1 MFMSSQKTERLIN
14 LTLALLAS
22 KRYLS
27 KAEILRNIPGYEG
40 SPETKERM
48 FERDKDDLRSLG
60 IQIDVNNFDP
70 LFEDEQGYLIKS
82 DSFQFAENEF
92 TKEELLLLTM
102 AANLWHDSAVEID
115 SQNALL
121 KIQSLSG
128 PVENDMTTTPTLRI
142 TEDWQLLVSIFTAV
156 QNKQILEF
164 SYRGKKRQVNPYG
177 LYSSNGF
184 WYLIAFEINVIK
196 SFKLVRIEGEVDLIG
211 EKDAFEKPDNFNV
224 GNFLKEESNSVS
236 LVSKLQ
242 VRKGAALSLRN
253 KFAVKDLDSEWDLMD
268 IPYTNEQELLE
279 MVLWHGTDLKLI
291 EPAALRQLL
300 VANLESYLNG

>member
-1 MFMSSQKTERLIN
+1 MSSQKTERLIN

-92 TKEELLLLTM
+92 SKEELLLLTM

-115 SQNALL
+115 SQKALL

-142 TEDWQLLVSIFTAV
+142 TEDWQLLVSIFTAI
-156 QNKQILEF
+156 QNKQSLEF

-177 LYSSNGF
+177 LYSSKGF

-236 LVSKLQ
+236 RVSKLQ

-253 KFAVKDLDSEWDLMD
+253 KFTVKDLDSEWDLMD
-268 IPYTNEQELLE
+268 VPYTNEQELLE

>member
-92 TKEELLLLTM
+92 TKEELLLLNM

-177 LYSSNGF
+177 LYSSKGF

-211 EKDAFEKPDNFNV
+211 EKDAFEKPVNFNV

-253 KFAVKDLDSEWDLMD
+253 KFTVKDLDSEWDLMD

>member
-27 KAEILRNIPGYEG
+27 KAEIFRNIPGYEG

-177 LYSSNGF
+177 LYSSKGF

-196 SFKLVRIEGEVDLIG
+196 SFKLVRIEGEVVLIG
-211 EKDAFEKPDNFNV
+211 EKDAFEKPVNFNV
-224 GNFLKEESNSVS
+224 GNFLKEESNSVG

-253 KFAVKDLDSEWDLMD
+253 KFTVKDLDSEWDLMD

-279 MVLWHGTDLKLI
+279 TVLWHGTDLKLI

>member
-177 LYSSNGF
+177 LYSSKGF

-211 EKDAFEKPDNFNV
+211 EKDAFDKPVNFNV

-253 KFAVKDLDSEWDLMD
+253 KFKVKDLDSEWDLMD

>member
-82 DSFQFAENEF
+82 ESFQFAENEF

-253 KFAVKDLDSEWDLMD
+253 KFTVKDLDSEWDLMD

-291 EPAALRQLL
+291 EPASLRQLL
-300 VANLESYLNG
+300 VANLKSYLNG

>member
-102 AANLWHDSAVEID
+102 AANLWHDSAVEMD

-253 KFAVKDLDSEWDLMD
+253 KFSVKDLNSEWDLMD

-300 VANLESYLNG
+300 VANLKSYLNG

>member
-102 AANLWHDSAVEID
+102 AANLWHDSAVEMD

-196 SFKLVRIEGEVDLIG
+196 SFKLVRIEGEVDLFG

-253 KFAVKDLDSEWDLMD
+253 KFTVKDLDSEWDLMD

-291 EPAALRQLL
+291 EPASLRQLL
-300 VANLESYLNG
+300 VANLKSFLNG

>member
-1 MFMSSQKTERLIN
+1 MSSQKTERLIN

-92 TKEELLLLTM
+92 SKEELLLLTM

-253 KFAVKDLDSEWDLMD
+253 KFTVKDLDSEWDLMD

-291 EPAALRQLL
+291 EPASLRQLL
-300 VANLESYLNG
+300 VANLKSYLNG

>member
-1 MFMSSQKTERLIN
+1 MSSQKTERLIN

-253 KFAVKDLDSEWDLMD
+253 KFKVKDLDSEWDLMD

>member
-253 KFAVKDLDSEWDLMD
+253 KFTVKDLDSEWDLMD

-300 VANLESYLNG
+300 VANLKSFLNG

>member
-14 LTLALLAS
+14 LTLALLAT

-253 KFAVKDLDSEWDLMD
+253 KFTVKDLDSEWDLMD

>member
-92 TKEELLLLTM
+92 SKEELLLLTM

-253 KFAVKDLDSEWDLMD
+253 KFSVKDLNSEWDLMD

-291 EPAALRQLL
+291 EPASLRQLL
-300 VANLESYLNG
+300 VANLKSYLNG

>member
-102 AANLWHDSAVEID
+102 AANLWHDSAVEMD

-177 LYSSNGF
+177 LYSSKGF

-253 KFAVKDLDSEWDLMD
+253 KFTVKDLDSEWDLMD

>member
-1 MFMSSQKTERLIN
+1 MSSQKTERLIN

-142 TEDWQLLVSIFTAV
+142 SEDWQLLVSIFTAV

-253 KFAVKDLDSEWDLMD
+253 KFTVKDLDSEWDLMD

-300 VANLESYLNG
+300 VANLKSYLNG

>member
-92 TKEELLLLTM
+92 SKEELLLLTM

-253 KFAVKDLDSEWDLMD
+253 KFSVKDLNSEWDLMD

-279 MVLWHGTDLKLI
+279 IVLWHGTDLKLI
-291 EPAALRQLL
+291 EPASLRQLL
-300 VANLESYLNG
+300 VANLKSYLNG

>member
-40 SPETKERM
+40 SPETQERM

-253 KFAVKDLDSEWDLMD
+253 KFTVKDLDSEWDLMD

>member
-253 KFAVKDLDSEWDLMD
+253 KFTVKVLDSEWDLMD

-300 VANLESYLNG
+300 VANLKSYLNG

>member
-48 FERDKDDLRSLG
+48 FERDKDDLRRLG
-60 IQIDVNNFDP
+60 IEIDVNNFDP

-184 WYLIAFEINVIK
+184 WYLIALEINVIK

-224 GNFLKEESNSVS
+224 GNFLKEKSNLVS

-253 KFAVKDLDSEWDLMD
+253 KFTVKDLDSEWDLMD

>member
-211 EKDAFEKPDNFNV
+211 EKDAFEKPVNFNV

-253 KFAVKDLDSEWDLMD
+253 KFTVKDLDSEWDLMD

>member
-82 DSFQFAENEF
+82 ESFQFAENEF

-236 LVSKLQ
+236 RVSKLQ

-253 KFAVKDLDSEWDLMD
+253 KFTVKDLDSEWDLMD

-291 EPAALRQLL
+291 EPAALRKQL

>member
-253 KFAVKDLDSEWDLMD
+253 KFSVKDLNSEWDLMD

-291 EPAALRQLL
+291 EPASLRQLL
-300 VANLESYLNG
+300 VANLKSYLNG

>member
-177 LYSSNGF
+177 LYSSKGF

-211 EKDAFEKPDNFNV
+211 EKDAFEKPVNFNV

-236 LVSKLQ
+236 LVSRLQ

-253 KFAVKDLDSEWDLMD
+253 KFTVKDLDSEWDLMD

>member
-1 MFMSSQKTERLIN
+1 
-14 LTLALLAS
+14 
-22 KRYLS
+22 
-27 KAEILRNIPGYEG
+27 
-40 SPETKERM
+40 
-48 FERDKDDLRSLG
+48 
-60 IQIDVNNFDP
+60 
-70 LFEDEQGYLIKS
+70 
-82 DSFQFAENEF
+82 
-92 TKEELLLLTM
+92 M

-184 WYLIAFEINVIK
+184 WYLIAFEIDVIK

-253 KFAVKDLDSEWDLMD
+253 KFTVKDLDSEWDLMD

>member
-1 MFMSSQKTERLIN
+1 MSSQKTERLIN

>member
-1 MFMSSQKTERLIN
+1 MSSQKTERLIN

-60 IQIDVNNFDP
+60 IQIDVNNSDP

-82 DSFQFAENEF
+82 ESFQFAENEF

-102 AANLWHDSAVEID
+102 AANLWHDSAVEMD

-253 KFAVKDLDSEWDLMD
+253 KFTVKDLDSEWDLMD

-300 VANLESYLNG
+300 VANLKSYLNG

>member
-82 DSFQFAENEF
+82 ESFQFAENEF

-224 GNFLKEESNSVS
+224 GNFLKEKSNLVS

-253 KFAVKDLDSEWDLMD
+253 KFTVKDLDSEWDLMD

-300 VANLESYLNG
+300 VANLKSFLNG

>member
-253 KFAVKDLDSEWDLMD
+253 KFTVKDLDSEWDLMD

>member
-102 AANLWHDSAVEID
+102 AANLWHDSAVETD

-164 SYRGKKRQVNPYG
+164 NYRGKKRQVNPYG

-253 KFAVKDLDSEWDLMD
+253 KFKVKDLDSEWDLMD

>member
-184 WYLIAFEINVIK
+184 WYLIALEINVIK

-253 KFAVKDLDSEWDLMD
+253 KFTVKDLDSEWDLMD

>member
-82 DSFQFAENEF
+82 DSFQFTENEF

-177 LYSSNGF
+177 LYSSTGF

-196 SFKLVRIEGEVDLIG
+196 SFKLVRIQGEVDLIG

-253 KFAVKDLDSEWDLMD
+253 KFTVKDLDSEWDLMD

>member
-82 DSFQFAENEF
+82 ESFQFAENEF

-253 KFAVKDLDSEWDLMD
+253 KFTVKDLDSEWDLMD

>member
-82 DSFQFAENEF
+82 ESFQFAENEF

-196 SFKLVRIEGEVDLIG
+196 SFKLVRIEGEVNLIG

-253 KFAVKDLDSEWDLMD
+253 KFKVKDLDSEWDLMD

>member
-60 IQIDVNNFDP
+60 IQIDVNNSDP

-102 AANLWHDSAVEID
+102 AANLWHDSAVEMD

-253 KFAVKDLDSEWDLMD
+253 KFTVKDLDSEWDLMD

-300 VANLESYLNG
+300 VANLKSFLNG

>member
-1 MFMSSQKTERLIN
+1 MSSQKTERLIN

-211 EKDAFEKPDNFNV
+211 EKDAFEKPVNFNV

-253 KFAVKDLDSEWDLMD
+253 KFTVKDLDSEWDLMD

>member
-164 SYRGKKRQVNPYG
+164 NYRGKKRQVNPYG

-253 KFAVKDLDSEWDLMD
+253 KFTVKDLDSEWDLMD

>member
-60 IQIDVNNFDP
+60 IQIDVNNSDP

-82 DSFQFAENEF
+82 ESFQFAENEF

-102 AANLWHDSAVEID
+102 AANLWHDSAVEMD

-211 EKDAFEKPDNFNV
+211 DKDAFEKPDNFNV

-253 KFAVKDLDSEWDLMD
+253 KFTVKDLDSEWDLMD

-300 VANLESYLNG
+300 VANLKSFLNG

>member
-60 IQIDVNNFDP
+60 IQIDVNNSDP

-184 WYLIAFEINVIK
+184 WYLIAFEIDVIK

-211 EKDAFEKPDNFNV
+211 EKDAFDKPVNFNV

-253 KFAVKDLDSEWDLMD
+253 KFTVKDLDSEWDLMD

>member
-1 MFMSSQKTERLIN
+1 MSSQKTERLIN

-102 AANLWHDSAVEID
+102 AANLWHDSAVETD

-253 KFAVKDLDSEWDLMD
+253 KFKVKDLDSEWDLMD

>member
-1 MFMSSQKTERLIN
+1 MSSQKTERLIN

-177 LYSSNGF
+177 LYSSKGF

-196 SFKLVRIEGEVDLIG
+196 SFKLVRIEGEVVLIG
-211 EKDAFEKPDNFNV
+211 EKDAFEKPVNFNV
-224 GNFLKEESNSVS
+224 GNFLKEESNSVG

-253 KFAVKDLDSEWDLMD
+253 KFTVKDLDSEWDLMD

>member
-1 MFMSSQKTERLIN
+1 MSSQKTERLIN

-242 VRKGAALSLRN
+242 VRKGAALSLRK
-253 KFAVKDLDSEWDLMD
+253 KFTVKDLDSEWDLMD